1 MVVVVVRIYI
11 LSKYLEDCSLVL
23 ALGSVETREAAADTS
38 AVVAEASAG
47 AVAARLIAV
56 AVQRVGAGG
65 ALLQVAGRATVA
77 RIAEAADM
85 LHGIPRLS
93 VSATGLGGEV
103 LLRPAGAAVVAVV
116 GAESTLASNSVVAGE
131 AVAGTGGAIASAL
144 VGALHP
150 RVKIVGVDYVSHP
163 GEVLGAGAL
172 GAVGTSPLSLTIET
186 SEALAVV
193 VGLACAVIGA
203 VVFTKTSLAV
213 SSLVVGDLTP
223 RLGLV

>member
-1 MVVVVVRIYI
+1 
-11 LSKYLEDCSLVL
+11 
-23 ALGSVETREAAADTS
+23 
-38 AVVAEASAG
+38 
-47 AVAARLIAV
+47 
-56 AVQRVGAGG
+56 
-65 ALLQVAGRATVA
+65 
-77 RIAEAADM
+77 M

-131 AVAGTGGAIASAL
+131 AVTGTGGAIASAL

-150 RVKIVGVDYVSHP
+150 RVKIVGVDYVSNP

-172 GAVGTSPLSLTIET
+172 RAVGTSPLSLTIET
-186 SEALAVV
+186 SEALAIII
-193 VGLACAVIGA
+193 GLACAVIGA